1 MNYRK
6 LGKTGLMVSEI
17 GLGGEW
23 LERHSTEE
31 VQAVIDECEK
41 YGINVLDC
49 WMCNPKVRSDIGD
62 AMRNNNS
69 REKWYIQ
76 GQFGSVWEN
85 GQYVRTR
92 DINKVRIAFEDML
105 TRFHTDYIDL
115 GLIHFVDSM
124 QEWNDLQDSD
134 FMRYVFEMKEKGV
147 VKHLGLSTHNP
158 LVALAAAKTG
168 WIEMMLFSINPAFD
182 MMAPSE
188 DLDLI
193 FGENAFVTAQDRIAP
208 ERAKLYQYCEEHDVG
223 LTVMKGLFG
232 GRLLDAKASPF
243 GVALT
248 PVQCIHYALTRPA
261 VASVLVGYDTPE
273 HVRAAMHYEEA
284 TAEEKDYASVLAK
297 APSHAFSGQCTYCG
311 HCQPCP
317 KGIDIAL
324 TSKYYDLATQQ
335 PTVPATVR
343 AHYLAMPANASDC
356 ISCRACEKRCPFN
369 VKIAE
374 RMKKAA
380 ELFR

>member
-1 MNYRK
+1 MNYRR
-6 LGKTGLMVSEI
+6 LGKTNLMVSEI

-31 VQAVIDECEK
+31 VKAVVDECTK
-41 YGINVLDC
+41 VGINVLDC
-49 WMCNPKVRSDIGD
+49 WMSNPKVRSDIGD
-62 AMRNNNS
+62 ALVGV

-76 GQFGSVWEN
+76 GQFGSIWEN

-92 DINKVRIAFEDML
+92 DIKKVKPAFEDIL

-115 GLIHFVDSM
+115 GVIHFVDSV

-158 LVALAAAKTG
+158 LVALTAAKTG
-168 WIEMMLFSINPAFD
+168 WIEMLLFSINPAFD

-188 DLDLI
+188 DLFAI
-193 FGENAFVTAQDRIAP
+193 FEDNAFVNAQDRIAP
-208 ERAKLYQYCEEHDVG
+208 ERAELYQYCEEHDIG
-223 LTVMKGLFG
+223 ITVMKGLFG
-232 GRLLDAKASPF
+232 GRLLDEKASPF
-243 GVALT
+243 GVRLT

-261 VASVLVGYDTPE
+261 VASVLIGYDTPE
-273 HVRAAMHYEEA
+273 HVREALHYEEA
-284 TAEEKDYASVLAK
+284 TQEEKDYASVLAK
-297 APSHAFSGQCTYCG
+297 APAHAFSGQCTYCG

-324 TSKYYDLATQQ
+324 TNKYYDLATQQ
-335 PTVPATVR
+335 TTVPATVK
-343 AHYLAMPANASDC
+343 AHYEAMKATAADC
-356 ISCRACEKRCPFN
+356 IGCKACEKRCPFS
-369 VKIAE
+369 VSIAE
-374 RMKKAA
+374 RMKNAA